1 MKVNFVE
8 LEVDGLKALVPSLK
22 ALPAVELMPLLAN
35 GDADPAVKFG
45 YTMEL
50 LAKNLPNELLEDF
63 KVLDL
68 DDMLSV
74 ITQWITKSMVEDEKN
89 EGETK

>member
-22 ALPAVELMPLLAN
+22 ALPAVELMPLLAG
-35 GDADPAVKFG
+35 GDSDPAARFG

-50 LAKNLPNELLEDF
+50 LAKNLPNELLDDF
-63 KVLDL
+63 KALDL
-68 DDMLSV
+68 DDMLEV
-74 ITQWITKSMVEDEKN
+74 VTQWISKSMTEAEKN